1 MNTIDDL
8 PKAHKTWNTSYLL
21 NISMID
27 KQHAK
32 FFELFD
38 KLLIINKEEDFYND
52 LEPVITELE
61 RYTKIHFQTE
71 EALMRKANSPEYE
84 NHLTQHTIFNKKVE
98 EFRLAYNYK
107 NSVLLEQMISF
118 MRKWFLIH
126 IAEVDGKY
134 VDSIQKF
141 MIDTGWKKDKL

>member
-1 MNTIDDL
+1 MNTTDNTSRL
-8 PKAHKTWNTSYLL
+8 HKTWNTSYLL

-38 KLLIINKEEDFYND
+38 KLQILNKQQEFYDD

-61 RYTKIHFQTE
+61 KYTKIHFQTE

-84 NHLTQHTIFNKKVE
+84 SHLTQHSIFNKKVE
-98 EFRLAYNYK
+98 EFRLAYSYK
-107 NSVLLEQMISF
+107 NSVLLEQMINF

-134 VDSIQKF
+134 VDSVQKF
-141 MIDTGWKKDKL
+141 MFDTGWKKNNI

>member
-1 MNTIDDL
+1 MNATNDSSKI
-8 PKAHKTWNTSYLL
+8 KKTWNSGYLL

-38 KLLIINKEEDFYND
+38 KLLTFTKKEEFYED

-61 RYTKIHFQTE
+61 KYTKIHFQTE
-71 EALMRKANSPEYE
+71 EALMRKAHSPDFE
-84 NHLTQHTIFNKKVE
+84 NHIIQHFIFNKKVE
-98 EFRLAYNYK
+98 EFRIAYSYK

-118 MRKWFLIH
+118 MRKWFMVH
-126 IAEVDGKY
+126 IADVDGKY

-141 MIDTGWKKDKL
+141 MIETGRDKK